1 MLEKLVHASSVLP
14 PNQHYLQITIPNGT
28 SYRGAV
34 VWAGKWVNHRI
45 KQAFRR
51 IGILG
56 VSVGVFGAR
65 PSRKALYISM
75 INV

>member
-1 MLEKLVHASSVLP
+1 MRWWVIVEAE
-14 PNQHYLQITIPNGT
+14 
-28 SYRGAV
+28 GAV
-34 VWAGKWVNHRI
+34 TGAEDSANRRI
-45 KQAFRR
+45 KYALRR
-51 IGILG
+51 IEILG